1 MSIPHLIHTFA
12 ELHAEL
18 KAHYA
23 QSSLSI
29 ISRITGGFLAEP
41 AFITGAQ
48 LHPVYHPFHLLLTW
62 LWHHQNLSERAK
74 MNSYPPFG
82 LGKVLLKLGTHTI
95 LKVLLRGAVS
105 CNPGTGSAQ
114 VSKDICEDVPAFCF
128 APLVML
134 AQLPF
139 MPKCILRG
147 DSQHLVHLHESTD
160 EFLG

>member
-1 MSIPHLIHTFA
+1 
-12 ELHAEL
+12 
-18 KAHYA
+18 
-23 QSSLSI
+23 
-29 ISRITGGFLAEP
+29 
-41 AFITGAQ
+41 
-48 LHPVYHPFHLLLTW
+48 
-62 LWHHQNLSERAK
+62 

-82 LGKVLLKLGTHTI
+82 LGKVLLKLGAHTI

-114 VSKDICEDVPAFCF
+114 VSKDICEDVPTFCF

-139 MPKCILRG
+139 MPKCILRS